1 MPNTIDERD
10 LAPLHSDQR
19 TESIIAFFTN
29 NSESAYLVNLAKD
42 SARAVKE
49 DGRYS
54 SVTGPG
60 VEKPYREMAQKLIDN
75 IIFDADRFIMSEML
89 SEDLLKE
96 RLAVEQTFKINFREI
111 GEAGRPSWSTFT
123 AARIS
128 EDEILINFADR
139 NERILSRMAGDAIL
153 SSYISVYYVNLNLN
167 LITEVKTSPV
177 FKFKGGGGISSI
189 ESNVKGLLA
198 LADEEYRPAFL
209 EFVGID
215 HLKKVLADDD
225 STEFIYSSHITG
237 SLRWVKCTLLVAE
250 RHGGVPV
257 NLIMTFSS
265 VEKEQVEKLRLNREV
280 AQLHVIANSFT
291 ESFISTY
298 YVGLTDLSYE
308 VYKRNEYY
316 NARYPKTDNYL
327 ESFFDYVRNEI
338 HPDDRAKIRAAL
350 QPENIRARL
359 ATAQSYSETYR
370 DIGQDE
376 ERILRLMIIRGADD
390 DHAALGFMDI
400 TEEINAEQ
408 ARMRA
413 IEEANKANEA
423 SRMKSRF
430 VQNLSHD
437 IRTPLNA
444 IVGYSQLLA
453 MPGDVL
459 TEDEK
464 SEFAEYINDSADMLT
479 MLIDDVLSVSD
490 IENNI
495 LSINIGDTFPN
506 SVCMKAI
513 NCSKMRVQVGV
524 EMYYTSEV
532 DNSFKFK
539 TDSKRVQQI
548 MVNFLSNACKH
559 TTEGEIHVHC
569 STSENPGSVTFTVTD
584 TGCGV
589 SPDKAEQIFKRF
601 NTGGKAPS
609 HGLGLDICRDLARR
623 LGGNIGLDQTYTNG
637 AKFFLTLPLEQ

>member
-1 MPNTIDERD
+1 
-10 LAPLHSDQR
+10 
-19 TESIIAFFTN
+19 
-29 NSESAYLVNLAKD
+29 
-42 SARAVKE
+42 
-49 DGRYS
+49 
-54 SVTGPG
+54 
-60 VEKPYREMAQKLIDN
+60 
-75 IIFDADRFIMSEML
+75 
-89 SEDLLKE
+89 
-96 RLAVEQTFKINFREI
+96 
-111 GEAGRPSWSTFT
+111 
-123 AARIS
+123 
-128 EDEILINFADR
+128 
-139 NERILSRMAGDAIL
+139 
-153 SSYISVYYVNLNLN
+153 
-167 LITEVKTSPV
+167 
-177 FKFKGGGGISSI
+177 
-189 ESNVKGLLA
+189 
-198 LADEEYRPAFL
+198 
-209 EFVGID
+209 
-215 HLKKVLADDD
+215 
-225 STEFIYSSHITG
+225 
-237 SLRWVKCTLLVAE
+237 
-250 RHGGVPV
+250 
-257 NLIMTFSS
+257 
-265 VEKEQVEKLRLNREV
+265 
-280 AQLHVIANSFT
+280 
-291 ESFISTY
+291 
-298 YVGLTDLSYE
+298 
-308 VYKRNEYY
+308 
-316 NARYPKTDNYL
+316 
-327 ESFFDYVRNEI
+327 
-338 HPDDRAKIRAAL
+338 
-350 QPENIRARL
+350 
-359 ATAQSYSETYR
+359 
-370 DIGQDE
+370 
-376 ERILRLMIIRGADD
+376 MIIRGADD